1 MHYHYKWDDV
11 KKELGIVDAPL
22 LEIPAFD
29 WKWDVPIWA
38 VLKFAELRKSTPSM
52 YMVGW
57 KATPKGGKLT
67 TYDYHYGVVT
77 NQYYK

>member
-29 WKWDVPIWA
+29 WKRDVPIWA
-38 VLKFAELRKSTPSM
+38 VLKFAEFRKNQPGM
-52 YMVGW
+52 YMTGW
-57 KATPKGGKLT
+57 KPTPKGGKLT
-67 TYDYHYGVVT
+67 TYDPYWGVVT
-77 NQYYK
+77 TQHRK